1 MSFALRPKHVAHSTG
16 LPCVGLNGTVVLFP
30 HSEQLTCVSI
40 RRRPLPPSLLALHCL
55 HRFGSFVNPF
65 PTEEFLFSR
74 RKYKRH
80 TAIYTQDFSVIEV
93 HKNPSFRLRRFGE
106 EQL

>member
-1 MSFALRPKHVAHSTG
+1 MRFNSTPPLAAFSLG
-16 LPCVGLNGTVVLFP
+16 LA
-30 HSEQLTCVSI
+30 
-40 RRRPLPPSLLALHCL
+40 LLASF
-55 HRFGSFVNPF
+55 RFVRESLS
-65 PTEEFLFSR
+65 TEEFLFSR